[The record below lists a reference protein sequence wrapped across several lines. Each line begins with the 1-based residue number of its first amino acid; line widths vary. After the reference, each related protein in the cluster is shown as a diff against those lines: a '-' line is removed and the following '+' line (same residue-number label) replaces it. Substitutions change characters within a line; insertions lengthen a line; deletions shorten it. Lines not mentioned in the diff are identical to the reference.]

1 MNINKENEINEII
14 NVGYQHLKNNHNDV
28 DKYIKAWSLTVL
40 KLIHNK
46 HSVDL
51 TKIPEYIDEFIK
63 YFNEKHTQYIEDI
76 VIFAT
81 EYHRDIDFV
90 VKFINKK
97 LKIEI

>member
-1 MNINKENEINEII
+1 METNKENEINEII
-14 NVGYQHLKNNHNDV
+14 NVGYEHLRNNHSDV
-28 DKYIKAWSLTVL
+28 DKYVKAWGLTML

-63 YFNEKHTQYIEDI
+63 YFNEKHTAYIEDI
-76 VIFAT
+76 VVFET
-81 EYHRDIDFV
+81 EYDRDIDFIL
-90 VKFINKK
+90 KFINKK